1 MGQSANKL
9 ALVEPSNFNFNTETF
24 DTNVFQNDVQF
35 NKRKIFEEFDNLIST
50 LDKNKISFNILK
62 SPKNS
67 PDSIYPNNWVVT
79 FEDGTYDL
87 FSMQSPNR
95 RLERSNSN
103 INFLNMNYSLK
114 NDLTKYESKN
124 IFLEGTGSL
133 VLDRVNKTAYM
144 AESYRSNVSL
154 ASKWSQLRG
163 YDLVHFKSY
172 IDEKPTYH
180 TNVLMFITDKFAGIC
195 FDSISDSKYLL
206 SNIEKTHV
214 ILYLS
219 IEQVKNFSG
228 NALLVRNT
236 NNEAKFL
243 ISSSGLKALDLIQ
256 KKFIEKYYDIVDIN
270 IPTIEKIGGCSVRCM
285 LLELF

>member
-1 MGQSANKL
+1 MDQSANKL

-35 NKRKIFEEFDNLIST
+35 NKLKIFEEFDNLIST
-50 LDKNKISFNILK
+50 LEKNKISFNILK
-62 SPKNS
+62 SPKDS

-79 FEDGTYDL
+79 FDDGTYDL

-103 INFLNMNYSLK
+103 INFLNTNYSLK
-114 NDLTKYESKN
+114 NDLTEYEAEN
-124 IFLEGTGSL
+124 VFLEGTGSL

-144 AESYRSNVSL
+144 AESKRSNVSL

-172 IDEKPTYH
+172 IDKKPTYH
-180 TNVLMFITDKFAGIC
+180 TNVLMFITNKFAGIC
-195 FDSISDSKYLL
+195 FDSISDSKNLL
-206 SNIEKTHV
+206 SNIEKTHK
-214 ILYLS
+214 ILNLS

-228 NALLVRNT
+228 NAIVVRNI
-236 NNEAKFL
+236 NDEAKFL
-243 ISSSGLKALDLIQ
+243 ISSSGLKAFDLIQ
-256 KKFIEKYYDIVDIN
+256 KRFIEKYYDIVDIN
-270 IPTIEKIGGCSVRCM
+270 IPTIEKIGGGSVRCM

>member
-1 MGQSANKL
+1 LDQSANKL

-35 NKRKIFEEFDNLIST
+35 NKLKIFEEFDNFIST

-62 SPKNS
+62 SQKNS

-95 RLERSNSN
+95 RIERSNSN
-103 INFLNMNYSLK
+103 INFLNTNYSLK
-114 NDLTKYESKN
+114 NDLTEYEAKN
-124 IFLEGTGSL
+124 FFLEGTGSL
-133 VLDRVNKTAYM
+133 VLDRVNKNAYM
-144 AESYRSNVSL
+144 AESNRSNVSL

-172 IDEKPTYH
+172 IDKKPTYH
-180 TNVLMFITDKFAGIC
+180 TNVLMFITNKFAGIC
-195 FDSISDSKYLL
+195 FDSISDSKNLL
-206 SNIEKTHV
+206 SNIEKTHK
-214 ILYLS
+214 ILNLS

-228 NALLVRNT
+228 NAIVVRNI

-243 ISSSGLKALDLIQ
+243 ISTSGLKALDLIQ
-256 KKFIEKYYDIVDIN
+256 KRFIEKYYDIVDIN
-270 IPTIEKIGGCSVRCM
+270 IPTIEKIGGGSVRCM
-285 LLELF
+285 VLELF

>member
-1 MGQSANKL
+1 MDQSANKL

-35 NKRKIFEEFDNLIST
+35 NKLKIFEEFDNLIST

-144 AESYRSNVSL
+144 AESNRSNVSL
-154 ASKWSQLRG
+154 ASKWSELRG
-163 YDLVHFKSY
+163 YNLVHFKSY
-172 IDEKPTYH
+172 IDKKPTYH
-180 TNVLMFITDKFAGIC
+180 TNVLMFITNEFAGIC

-206 SNIEKTHV
+206 SNIEKTHK

-228 NALLVRNT
+228 NAIVVRNI

-256 KKFIEKYYDIVDIN
+256 KRFIEKYYDIVDIN
-270 IPTIEKIGGCSVRCM
+270 IPTIEKIGGGSVRCM

>member
-1 MGQSANKL
+1 MDQSANKL

-35 NKRKIFEEFDNLIST
+35 NKLKIFEEFDNFIST

-62 SPKNS
+62 SPKNT

-95 RLERSNSN
+95 RIERSNSN
-103 INFLNMNYSLK
+103 INFLNTNYSLK
-114 NDLTKYESKN
+114 NDLTEYEAKN

-144 AESYRSNVSL
+144 AESNRSNVSL

-172 IDEKPTYH
+172 IDKKPTYH
-180 TNVLMFITDKFAGIC
+180 TNVLMFITNKFAGIC

-206 SNIEKTHV
+206 SNIEKTHK

-219 IEQVKNFSG
+219 IEQVKNFSA
-228 NALLVRNT
+228 NAIVVRNT

-243 ISSSGLKALDLIQ
+243 ISSSGLKALNLIQ

-270 IPTIEKIGGCSVRCM
+270 IPTIEKIGGGSVRCM

>member
-1 MGQSANKL
+1 MDQSANKL

-35 NKRKIFEEFDNLIST
+35 NKLKIFEEFDNLITT

-103 INFLNMNYSLK
+103 INFLNTNYSLK
-114 NDLTKYESKN
+114 NDLTKYEAKN

-144 AESYRSNVSL
+144 AESIRSNVSL

-172 IDEKPTYH
+172 IDKKPTYH
-180 TNVLMFITDKFAGIC
+180 TNVLMFITTKFAGIC
-195 FDSISDSKYLL
+195 FDSISDSKHLV
-206 SNIEKTHV
+206 SNIEKTHK
-214 ILYLS
+214 ILNLS

-228 NALLVRNT
+228 NAIVVKNI
-236 NNEAKFL
+236 NNEGKFL
-243 ISSSGLKALDLIQ
+243 ISLSGLKALDLTQ
-256 KKFIEKYYDIVDIN
+256 KRFIEKYYDIVDIN
-270 IPTIEKIGGCSVRCM
+270 IPTIERIGGGSVRCM

>member
-1 MGQSANKL
+1 MDQSANKL

-35 NKRKIFEEFDNLIST
+35 NKLKIFEEFDNFIST

-79 FEDGTYDL
+79 FDDGTYDL

-95 RLERSNSN
+95 RLERSNLN
-103 INFLNMNYSLK
+103 INFLNTYYSLK
-114 NDLTKYESKN
+114 NDLTEYEAQN

-144 AESYRSNVSL
+144 AESNRSNISL

-172 IDEKPTYH
+172 IDNKPTYH

-195 FDSISDSKYLL
+195 IDSISDSKYLL
-206 SNIEKTHV
+206 SNMEKTHK

-228 NALLVRNT
+228 NAIVVRNI
-236 NNEAKFL
+236 NNETKFL

-256 KKFIEKYYDIVDIN
+256 IRFIEKYYDIIEID
-270 IPTIEKIGGCSVRCM
+270 IPTIEKIGGGSVRCM

>member
-1 MGQSANKL
+1 MDQSANKL
-9 ALVEPSNFNFNTETF
+9 ALVEPSNFNFNIQTF
-24 DTNVFQNDVQF
+24 DTNVFQKDVQF
-35 NKRKIFEEFDNLIST
+35 NKLKIFEEFDNFIST

-79 FEDGTYDL
+79 FDDGTYDL

-95 RLERSNSN
+95 RLERSNLN
-103 INFLNMNYSLK
+103 INFLNTNYSLK
-114 NDLTKYESKN
+114 NDLTEYEAQN

-144 AESYRSNVSL
+144 AESNRSSISL

-172 IDEKPTYH
+172 IDKKPTYH

-195 FDSISDSKYLL
+195 IDSISDSKYLL
-206 SNIEKTHV
+206 SNVEKTHK

-228 NALLVRNT
+228 NAIVVRNI
-236 NNEAKFL
+236 NNETKFL

-256 KKFIEKYYDIVDIN
+256 IKFIEKYYDIVEIDIP
-270 IPTIEKIGGCSVRCM
+270 IIEKIGGGSVRCM

>member
-1 MGQSANKL
+1 MDQSANKL

-35 NKRKIFEEFDNLIST
+35 NKLKIFEEFDNFIST

-103 INFLNMNYSLK
+103 INFLNTNYSLK
-114 NDLTKYESKN
+114 NDLTEYEAEN

-144 AESYRSNVSL
+144 AESKRSNVSL

-163 YDLVHFKSY
+163 YDLVHFRSY
-172 IDEKPTYH
+172 IDKKPTYH
-180 TNVLMFITDKFAGIC
+180 TNVLMFITNKFAGIC
-195 FDSISDSKYLL
+195 FDSISDSKNLL
-206 SNIEKTHV
+206 SNIEKTHK
-214 ILYLS
+214 ILNLS

-228 NALLVRNT
+228 NAIVVRNI

-243 ISSSGLKALDLIQ
+243 ISSSGLKAFDLIQ
-256 KKFIEKYYDIVDIN
+256 KRFIEKYYDIVDIN
-270 IPTIEKIGGCSVRCM
+270 IPTIEKIGGGSVRCM

>member
-1 MGQSANKL
+1 LDQSANKL

-35 NKRKIFEEFDNLIST
+35 NKLKIFEEFDNFIST

-95 RLERSNSN
+95 RIERSNSN
-103 INFLNMNYSLK
+103 INFLNTNYSLK
-114 NDLTKYESKN
+114 NDLTEYEAKN

-144 AESYRSNVSL
+144 AESKRSNVSL
-154 ASKWSQLRG
+154 ASKWSQFRG
-163 YDLVHFKSY
+163 YDLIHFKSY
-172 IDEKPTYH
+172 IDKKPIYH

-206 SNIEKTHV
+206 SNIEKTHK

-228 NALLVRNT
+228 NALVVRNT

-270 IPTIEKIGGCSVRCM
+270 IPTIEKIGGGSVRCM

>member
-1 MGQSANKL
+1 MDQSANKL
-9 ALVEPSNFNFNTETF
+9 ALVEPSDFNFNTETSN
-24 DTNVFQNDVQF
+24 TNVFQNDVQF
-35 NKRKIFEEFDNLIST
+35 NKLKIFEEFDNFIST

-79 FEDGTYDL
+79 FDDGTYDL

-95 RLERSNSN
+95 RLERSNLN
-103 INFLNMNYSLK
+103 INFLNTYYSLK
-114 NDLTKYESKN
+114 NDLTKYEAQN

-144 AESYRSNVSL
+144 AESNRSSISL

-172 IDEKPTYH
+172 IDNKPTYH

-195 FDSISDSKYLL
+195 IDSISDSKYLL
-206 SNIEKTHV
+206 SNMEKTHK

-228 NALLVRNT
+228 NAIVVRNI
-236 NNEAKFL
+236 NNETKFL

-256 KKFIEKYYDIVDIN
+256 IRFIEKYYDIIEID
-270 IPTIEKIGGCSVRCM
+270 IPTIEKIGGGSVRCM

>member
-1 MGQSANKL
+1 MDQSANKL

-35 NKRKIFEEFDNLIST
+35 NKLKIFEEFDSFIST
-50 LDKNKISFNILK
+50 LDKNKIAFNILK

-67 PDSIYPNNWVVT
+67 PDSIYPNNWAVT

-103 INFLNMNYSLK
+103 INFLNTNYSLK
-114 NDLTKYESKN
+114 NDLTEYEAEN
-124 IFLEGTGSL
+124 VFLEGTGSL

-144 AESYRSNVSL
+144 AESKRSNVSL

-172 IDEKPTYH
+172 IDKKLTYH
-180 TNVLMFITDKFAGIC
+180 TNVLMFITNKFAGIC
-195 FDSISDSKYLL
+195 FDSISNSKYLL
-206 SNIEKTHV
+206 SNIEKTHK

-219 IEQVKNFSG
+219 LEQVKNFSG
-228 NALLVRNT
+228 NSIVVRNI
-236 NNEAKFL
+236 NNEGKFL
-243 ISSSGLKALDLIQ
+243 ISTSGLKALDLIQ
-256 KKFIEKYYDIVDIN
+256 KRFIEKYYDIVDIN
-270 IPTIEKIGGCSVRCM
+270 IPTIEKVGGGSVRCM

>member
-1 MGQSANKL
+1 MDQSANKL

-35 NKRKIFEEFDNLIST
+35 NKLKIFEEFDNLIST
-50 LDKNKISFNILK
+50 LEENKISFNILK
-62 SPKNS
+62 SPKDS

-79 FEDGTYDL
+79 FDDGTYDL

-103 INFLNMNYSLK
+103 INFLNTNYSLK
-114 NDLTKYESKN
+114 NDLTEYEAEN
-124 IFLEGTGSL
+124 VFLEGTGSL

-144 AESYRSNVSL
+144 AESKRSNVSL

-172 IDEKPTYH
+172 IDKIPTYH
-180 TNVLMFITDKFAGIC
+180 TNVLMFITNKFAGIC
-195 FDSISDSKYLL
+195 FDSISDSKSLL
-206 SNIEKTHV
+206 SNIEKTHK
-214 ILYLS
+214 ILNLS

-228 NALLVRNT
+228 NAIVVRNI

-243 ISSSGLKALDLIQ
+243 ISSSGLKAFDSIQ
-256 KKFIEKYYDIVDIN
+256 KRFIEKYYDIVDIN
-270 IPTIEKIGGCSVRCM
+270 IPIIEKIGGGSVRCM

>member
-1 MGQSANKL
+1 LDQSANKL

-35 NKRKIFEEFDNLIST
+35 NKLKIFEEFDNFIST

-95 RLERSNSN
+95 RIERSNSN
-103 INFLNMNYSLK
+103 INFLNTNYSLK
-114 NDLTKYESKN
+114 NDLTEYEAKN

-144 AESYRSNVSL
+144 AESNRSNVSL

-172 IDEKPTYH
+172 IDKKPTYH
-180 TNVLMFITDKFAGIC
+180 TNVLMFITNKFAGIC

-206 SNIEKTHV
+206 SNIEKTHK

-228 NALLVRNT
+228 NAIAVRNI

-256 KKFIEKYYDIVDIN
+256 KRFIEKYYDIVDIN
-270 IPTIEKIGGCSVRCM
+270 IPTIEKIGGGSVRCM

>member
-1 MGQSANKL
+1 MDQSANKL

-35 NKRKIFEEFDNLIST
+35 NKLKIFKEFDNFIST
-50 LDKNKISFNILK
+50 LDKNKIAFNILK

-95 RLERSNSN
+95 RIERSNSN
-103 INFLNMNYSLK
+103 INFLNTNYSLR
-114 NDLTKYESKN
+114 NDLTEYEAKN

-133 VLDRVNKTAYM
+133 VLDRVNKIAYM
-144 AESYRSNVSL
+144 AESNRSNVSL

-172 IDEKPTYH
+172 IDKKPTYH
-180 TNVLMFITDKFAGIC
+180 TNVLMFITNKFAGIC

-206 SNIEKTHV
+206 SNIEKTHK

-228 NALLVRNT
+228 NAIVVRNI

-243 ISSSGLKALDLIQ
+243 ISSSGLKALDLMQ
-256 KKFIEKYYDIVDIN
+256 KRFIEKYYDIVDIN
-270 IPTIEKIGGCSVRCM
+270 IHTIEKIGGGSVRCM

>member
-1 MGQSANKL
+1 MDQSANKL

-35 NKRKIFEEFDNLIST
+35 NKLKIFEEFDNFIST

-103 INFLNMNYSLK
+103 INFLNTNYSLK
-114 NDLTKYESKN
+114 NDLTKYEAQN
-124 IFLEGTGSL
+124 FFLEGTGSL

-144 AESYRSNVSL
+144 AESNRSNVSL

-172 IDEKPTYH
+172 IDKKPTYH
-180 TNVLMFITDKFAGIC
+180 TNVLMFITNKFAGIC
-195 FDSISDSKYLL
+195 FDSISDSKNLL
-206 SNIEKTHV
+206 SNIEKTHK
-214 ILYLS
+214 ILNLS

-228 NALLVRNT
+228 NAIVVRNI

-243 ISSSGLKALDLIQ
+243 ISSSGLKAFDLIQ
-256 KKFIEKYYDIVDIN
+256 KRFIEKYYDIVDIN
-270 IPTIEKIGGCSVRCM
+270 IPTIEKIGGGSVRCM

>member
-1 MGQSANKL
+1 MDQSANKL

-35 NKRKIFEEFDNLIST
+35 NKLKIFEEFDNFIST

-95 RLERSNSN
+95 RIERSNSN
-103 INFLNMNYSLK
+103 INFLNTNYSLK
-114 NDLTKYESKN
+114 NDLTEYEAKN

-133 VLDRVNKTAYM
+133 VLDRVNKNAYM
-144 AESYRSNVSL
+144 AESNRSNVSL

-172 IDEKPTYH
+172 IDKKPTYH
-180 TNVLMFITDKFAGIC
+180 TNVLMFITNKFAGIC

-206 SNIEKTHV
+206 SNIEKTHK

-219 IEQVKNFSG
+219 LEQVKNFSG
-228 NALLVRNT
+228 NAIVVRNT

-256 KKFIEKYYDIVDIN
+256 KRFIEKYYDIVDIN
-270 IPTIEKIGGCSVRCM
+270 IPTIEKIGGGSVRCM

>member
-1 MGQSANKL
+1 MDQSANKL

-35 NKRKIFEEFDNLIST
+35 NKLKIFEEFDNFIST

-103 INFLNMNYSLK
+103 INFLNTNYSLK
-114 NDLTKYESKN
+114 NDLTEYEAKN

-144 AESYRSNVSL
+144 AESNRSNVTL

-172 IDEKPTYH
+172 IDKKPTYH
-180 TNVLMFITDKFAGIC
+180 TNVLMFITNKFAGIC

-206 SNIEKTHV
+206 SNIEKTHE

-228 NALLVRNT
+228 NAIAVRNI

-256 KKFIEKYYDIVDIN
+256 KRFIEKYYDIVDIN
-270 IPTIEKIGGCSVRCM
+270 IPTIEKIGGGSVRCM

>member
-1 MGQSANKL
+1 LDQSANKL

-35 NKRKIFEEFDNLIST
+35 NKLKIFEEFDNFIST

-114 NDLTKYESKN
+114 NDLTEYEAKN

-144 AESYRSNVSL
+144 AESNRSNVSL
-154 ASKWSQLRG
+154 ASKWSQFRG
-163 YDLVHFKSY
+163 YDLIHFKSY
-172 IDEKPTYH
+172 IDKKPIYH

-206 SNIEKTHV
+206 SNIEKTHE

-228 NALLVRNT
+228 NALVVRNT

-270 IPTIEKIGGCSVRCM
+270 IPTIEKIGGGSVRCM

>member
-1 MGQSANKL
+1 MDQSANKL

-35 NKRKIFEEFDNLIST
+35 NKLKIFEEFDNFIST

-103 INFLNMNYSLK
+103 INFLNTNYSLK
-114 NDLTKYESKN
+114 NDLTEYEAEN

-133 VLDRVNKTAYM
+133 VLDRVNKIAYM
-144 AESYRSNVSL
+144 AESNRSNVSL

-172 IDEKPTYH
+172 IDKIPTYH
-180 TNVLMFITDKFAGIC
+180 TNVLMFITNKFAGIC
-195 FDSISDSKYLL
+195 FDSISDSKNLL
-206 SNIEKTHV
+206 SNIEKTHK
-214 ILYLS
+214 ILNLS

-228 NALLVRNT
+228 NAIVVRNI

-243 ISSSGLKALDLIQ
+243 ISSSGLKAFDLIQ
-256 KKFIEKYYDIVDIN
+256 KRFIEKYYDIVDIN
-270 IPTIEKIGGCSVRCM
+270 IPTIEKIGGGSVRCM

>member
-1 MGQSANKL
+1 MDQSANKL

-35 NKRKIFEEFDNLIST
+35 NKLKIFEEFDNFIST

-95 RLERSNSN
+95 RIERSNSN
-103 INFLNMNYSLK
+103 INFLNTNYSLK
-114 NDLTKYESKN
+114 NDLTEYEAKN

-133 VLDRVNKTAYM
+133 VLDRVNKNAYM
-144 AESYRSNVSL
+144 AESNRSNVSL

-172 IDEKPTYH
+172 IDKKPTYH
-180 TNVLMFITDKFAGIC
+180 TNVLMFITNKFAGIC

-206 SNIEKTHV
+206 SNIEKTHK

-228 NALLVRNT
+228 NAIVVRNI

-256 KKFIEKYYDIVDIN
+256 KRFIEKYYDIVDIN
-270 IPTIEKIGGCSVRCM
+270 IPTIEKIGGGSVRCM

>member
-1 MGQSANKL
+1 MDQSANKL

-35 NKRKIFEEFDNLIST
+35 NKLKIFEEFDNFIST

-103 INFLNMNYSLK
+103 INFLNTNYSLK
-114 NDLTKYESKN
+114 NDLTEYESKN

-144 AESYRSNVSL
+144 AESNRSNVNL

-163 YDLVHFKSY
+163 YNLIHFKSY
-172 IDEKPTYH
+172 IDKKPTYH
-180 TNVLMFITDKFAGIC
+180 TNVLMFITNKFAGIC
-195 FDSISDSKYLL
+195 FDSISDSKNLL
-206 SNIEKTHV
+206 SNIEKTHK
-214 ILYLS
+214 ILNLS

-228 NALLVRNT
+228 NAIVVRNI

-243 ISSSGLKALDLIQ
+243 ISTSGLKALDLIQ
-256 KKFIEKYYDIVDIN
+256 KRFIEKYYDIVDIN
-270 IPTIEKIGGCSVRCM
+270 IPTIEKIGGGSVRCM

>member
-1 MGQSANKL
+1 LDQSANKL

-35 NKRKIFEEFDNLIST
+35 NKLKIFEEFDNFIST

-95 RLERSNSN
+95 RIERSNSN
-103 INFLNMNYSLK
+103 INFLNTNYSLK
-114 NDLTKYESKN
+114 NDLTEYEAKN

-144 AESYRSNVSL
+144 AESNRSNLSL

-172 IDEKPTYH
+172 IDKKPIYH

-206 SNIEKTHV
+206 SNIEKTHE

-228 NALLVRNT
+228 NSIVVRNI
-236 NNEAKFL
+236 NNEDKFL

-270 IPTIEKIGGCSVRCM
+270 IPTIEKIGGGSVRCM

>member
-1 MGQSANKL
+1 MDQSANKL

-35 NKRKIFEEFDNLIST
+35 NKLKIFEEFDNFIST

-103 INFLNMNYSLK
+103 INFLNTNYSLK
-114 NDLTKYESKN
+114 NDLTEYEAKN
-124 IFLEGTGSL
+124 VFLEGTGSL

-144 AESYRSNVSL
+144 AESKRSNVSL

-172 IDEKPTYH
+172 IDKKPTYH
-180 TNVLMFITDKFAGIC
+180 TNVLMFITNKFAGIC
-195 FDSISDSKYLL
+195 FDSISDSKNLL
-206 SNIEKTHV
+206 SNIEKTHK
-214 ILYLS
+214 ILNLS

-228 NALLVRNT
+228 NAIVVRNF
-236 NNEAKFL
+236 NNESKLL
-243 ISSSGLKALDLIQ
+243 ISSSGLKAFDSIQ
-256 KKFIEKYYDIVDIN
+256 KRFIEKYYDIVDIN
-270 IPTIEKIGGCSVRCM
+270 IPTIEKIGGGSVRCM

>member
-1 MGQSANKL
+1 MDQSANKL
-9 ALVEPSNFNFNTETF
+9 ALVEPSNFNFNIETV
-24 DTNVFQNDVQF
+24 DTNIFQSDFQF
-35 NKRKIFEEFDNLIST
+35 NKKDIFEEFDDLINS
-50 LDKNKISFNILK
+50 LDKNKIKFNILK

-95 RLERSNSN
+95 RIERSNSN
-103 INFLNMNYSLK
+103 INFLNTNYSLK
-114 NDLTKYESKN
+114 NDLTEYEAKN

-133 VLDRVNKTAYM
+133 VLDRVNKNAYM
-144 AESYRSNVSL
+144 AESNRSNVSL

-172 IDEKPTYH
+172 IDKKPTYH
-180 TNVLMFITDKFAGIC
+180 TNVLMFITNKFAGIC

-206 SNIEKTHV
+206 SNIEKTHK

-219 IEQVKNFSG
+219 LEQVKNFSG
-228 NALLVRNT
+228 NAIVVRNT

-256 KKFIEKYYDIVDIN
+256 KRFIEKYYDIVDIN
-270 IPTIEKIGGCSVRCM
+270 IPTIEKIGGGSVRCM

>member
-1 MGQSANKL
+1 MDQSANKL
-9 ALVEPSNFNFNTETF
+9 ALVEPSNFNFNIETS
-24 DTNVFQNDVQF
+24 DSNVFQNDIQF
-35 NKRKIFEEFDNLIST
+35 NKQNVFKEFDNLISA
-50 LDKNKISFNILK
+50 LDKNKISFSILK

-95 RLERSNSN
+95 RIERSNSN
-103 INFLNMNYSLK
+103 INFLNTNYSLK
-114 NDLTKYESKN
+114 NDLTVYEKQN

-133 VLDRVNKTAYM
+133 VLDRVNKTVYM
-144 AESYRSNVSL
+144 AESNRSNVSL

-172 IDEKPTYH
+172 IDQKPTYH

-206 SNIEKTHV
+206 SNIKKTHK
-214 ILYLS
+214 ILNLS
-219 IEQVKNFSG
+219 IEQVKKFSG
-228 NALLVRNT
+228 NAIVVRNIT
-236 NNEAKFL
+236 NEAKFL

-256 KKFIEKYYDIVDIN
+256 IKFIEKYYDIVEIN
-270 IPTIEKIGGCSVRCM
+270 IPTIERIGGGSVRCM

>member
-1 MGQSANKL
+1 MDQSANKL

-24 DTNVFQNDVQF
+24 DSNIFQNDIQF
-35 NKRKIFEEFDNLIST
+35 NKQYVFEEFDNLINT

-95 RLERSNSN
+95 RIERSNSN
-103 INFLNMNYSLK
+103 IDYLNTNYSLK
-114 NDLTKYESKN
+114 NDLTVYEKQN
-124 IFLEGTGSL
+124 NFLEGTGSL

-144 AESYRSNVSL
+144 AESNRSNVSL
-154 ASKWSQLRG
+154 ATKWSQLRG

-172 IDEKPTYH
+172 IDKKPTYH

-206 SNIEKTHV
+206 LNIEKTHK
-214 ILYLS
+214 ILNLS

-228 NALLVRNT
+228 NAIVVRNIT
-236 NNEAKFL
+236 NEAKFL

-256 KKFIEKYYDIVDIN
+256 IKFIEKYYDIVEIN
-270 IPTIEKIGGCSVRCM
+270 IPTIERIGGGSVRCM

>member
-1 MGQSANKL
+1 MDQSANKL
-9 ALVEPSNFNFNTETF
+9 ALVEPSNFSFNTETF
-24 DTNVFQNDVQF
+24 ETNIFQNDVQF
-35 NKRKIFEEFDNLIST
+35 NKLKIFEEFDNLISA

-95 RLERSNSN
+95 RIERSNSN
-103 INFLNMNYSLK
+103 INFLNTNYSLK
-114 NDLTKYESKN
+114 NDLTEYEAKN

-144 AESYRSNVSL
+144 AESNRSNVSL

-172 IDEKPTYH
+172 IDKKPTYH
-180 TNVLMFITDKFAGIC
+180 TNVLMFITNKFAGIC

-206 SNIEKTHV
+206 SNIEKTHK

-228 NALLVRNT
+228 NAIVVRNT

-256 KKFIEKYYDIVDIN
+256 KRFIEKYYDIVDIN
-270 IPTIEKIGGCSVRCM
+270 IPTIEKIGGGSVRCM

>member
-1 MGQSANKL
+1 MDQSANKL

-35 NKRKIFEEFDNLIST
+35 NKLKIFEEFDNFTST

-103 INFLNMNYSLK
+103 INFLNTNYSLK
-114 NDLTKYESKN
+114 NDLTEYEAEN

-144 AESYRSNVSL
+144 TESKRSNVSL

-172 IDEKPTYH
+172 IDKKPTYH
-180 TNVLMFITDKFAGIC
+180 TNVLMFITNKFAGIC
-195 FDSISDSKYLL
+195 FDSISDSKNLL
-206 SNIEKTHV
+206 SNIEKTHK
-214 ILYLS
+214 ILNLS

-228 NALLVRNT
+228 NAIVVRNIK
-236 NNEAKFL
+236 NEAKFL
-243 ISSSGLKALDLIQ
+243 ISTSGLKAFDLIQ
-256 KKFIEKYYDIVDIN
+256 KRFIEKYYDIVDIN
-270 IPTIEKIGGCSVRCM
+270 IPTIEKIGGGSVRCM

>member
-1 MGQSANKL
+1 MDQSANKL

-35 NKRKIFEEFDNLIST
+35 NKLKIFEEFDNFIST

-103 INFLNMNYSLK
+103 INFLNTNYSLK
-114 NDLTKYESKN
+114 NDLTEYEAEN
-124 IFLEGTGSL
+124 VFLEGTGSL

-144 AESYRSNVSL
+144 AESKRSNVSL

-172 IDEKPTYH
+172 IDKKPTYH
-180 TNVLMFITDKFAGIC
+180 TNVLMFITNKFAGIC
-195 FDSISDSKYLL
+195 FDSITDSKNLL
-206 SNIEKTHV
+206 SNIKKTHK
-214 ILYLS
+214 ILNLS

-228 NALLVRNT
+228 NAIVVRNI

-243 ISSSGLKALDLIQ
+243 ISSSGLKAFDLIQ
-256 KKFIEKYYDIVDIN
+256 KRFIEKYYDIVDIN
-270 IPTIEKIGGCSVRCM
+270 IPTIEKIGGGSVRCM

>member
-1 MGQSANKL
+1 MDQSANKL
-9 ALVEPSNFNFNTETF
+9 ALVEPSNFNFNIQTF
-24 DTNVFQNDVQF
+24 DTNVFQNDIQF
-35 NKRKIFEEFDNLIST
+35 NKLKIFEEFDNFVSA
-50 LDKNKISFNILK
+50 LDKNKISFNILN

-67 PDSIYPNNWVVT
+67 PDSIYPNNWAVT
-79 FEDGTYDL
+79 FDDGTYDL

-95 RLERSNSN
+95 RLERSNLN
-103 INFLNMNYSLK
+103 INFLNTYYSLK
-114 NDLTKYESKN
+114 NDLTEYEAQN

-133 VLDRVNKTAYM
+133 VLDRVNKIAYM
-144 AESYRSNVSL
+144 TESNRSSISL

-163 YDLVHFKSY
+163 YNLIHFKSY
-172 IDEKPTYH
+172 IDNKPIYH

-195 FDSISDSKYLL
+195 IDPISDSKYLL
-206 SNIEKTHV
+206 SNVEKTHK

-228 NALLVRNT
+228 NAIVVRNI
-236 NNEAKFL
+236 NNEPKFL

-256 KKFIEKYYDIVDIN
+256 IRFIEKYYDIIEID
-270 IPTIEKIGGCSVRCM
+270 IPTIEKIGGGSVRCM

>member
-1 MGQSANKL
+1 MDQSANKL

-35 NKRKIFEEFDNLIST
+35 NKLKIFEEFDNFIST

-103 INFLNMNYSLK
+103 INFLNTNYSLK
-114 NDLTKYESKN
+114 NDLTEYEAKN

-133 VLDRVNKTAYM
+133 VLDRVNKIAYM
-144 AESYRSNVSL
+144 AESNRSNVSL

-172 IDEKPTYH
+172 IDKKPTYH
-180 TNVLMFITDKFAGIC
+180 TNVLMFITNKFAGIC

-206 SNIEKTHV
+206 SNIEKTHK

-228 NALLVRNT
+228 NAIVVRNT

-256 KKFIEKYYDIVDIN
+256 KRFIEKYYDIVDIN
-270 IPTIEKIGGCSVRCM
+270 IPTIEKIGGGSVRCM

>member
-1 MGQSANKL
+1 MDQSANKL
-9 ALVEPSNFNFNTETF
+9 ALVEPSNFNFNIETF
-24 DTNVFQNDVQF
+24 DSNIFQNDIQF
-35 NKRKIFEEFDNLIST
+35 NKQKIFKEFDNLINT

-79 FEDGTYDL
+79 FEDRTYDL

-95 RLERSNSN
+95 RIERSNSN
-103 INFLNMNYSLK
+103 INYLNTNYSLK
-114 NDLTKYESKN
+114 NDLTVYEKQN
-124 IFLEGTGSL
+124 NFLEGTGSL

-144 AESYRSNVSL
+144 AESNRSSVSL
-154 ASKWSQLRG
+154 ATKWSQLRG

-172 IDEKPTYH
+172 IDKKPTYH

-206 SNIEKTHV
+206 LNIEKTHK
-214 ILYLS
+214 ILNLS

-228 NALLVRNT
+228 NAIVVRNIT
-236 NNEAKFL
+236 NEAKFL

-256 KKFIEKYYDIVDIN
+256 IKFIEKYYDIVEIN
-270 IPTIEKIGGCSVRCM
+270 IPTIERIGGGSVRCM

>member
-1 MGQSANKL
+1 MDQSANKL
-9 ALVEPSNFNFNTETF
+9 ALVEPSNFDFNIETF
-24 DTNVFQNDVQF
+24 DSNVFQNDIQF
-35 NKRKIFEEFDNLIST
+35 NKQNVFKEFDNLISA
-50 LDKNKISFNILK
+50 LDKNKISFSILK

-95 RLERSNSN
+95 RIERSNSN
-103 INFLNMNYSLK
+103 INFLNTNYSLR
-114 NDLTKYESKN
+114 NDLTVYEKQN

-133 VLDRVNKTAYM
+133 VLDRVNKTVYM
-144 AESYRSNVSL
+144 AESNRSNVSL

-172 IDEKPTYH
+172 IDKKPTYH

-206 SNIEKTHV
+206 LNIEKTHK
-214 ILYLS
+214 ILNLS

-228 NALLVRNT
+228 NAMVVRNI
-236 NNEAKFL
+236 NNESKFL

-256 KKFIEKYYDIVDIN
+256 IKLIEKYYDIVEIN
-270 IPTIEKIGGCSVRCM
+270 IPTIERIGGGSVRCM

>member
-1 MGQSANKL
+1 MDQSANKL
-9 ALVEPSNFNFNTETF
+9 ALVEPSNFNFNIDTF
-24 DTNVFQNDVQF
+24 DSNIFQNDIQF
-35 NKRKIFEEFDNLIST
+35 NKQNVFEEFDNLINT

-62 SPKNS
+62 SQKNS

-95 RLERSNSN
+95 RIERSNSN
-103 INFLNMNYSLK
+103 INFLNTKYSLK
-114 NDLTKYESKN
+114 NDLTVYEKQN

-144 AESYRSNVSL
+144 AESNRSNVSL
-154 ASKWSQLRG
+154 ASKWSKLRR

-172 IDEKPTYH
+172 IDKKPTYH

-195 FDSISDSKYLL
+195 FDSISDSKYLR
-206 SNIEKTHV
+206 SNIEKTHK
-214 ILYLS
+214 ILNLS

-228 NALLVRNT
+228 NTIVVRNIT
-236 NNEAKFL
+236 NEAKFL

-256 KKFIEKYYDIVDIN
+256 IKFIEKYYDIVEIN
-270 IPTIEKIGGCSVRCM
+270 IPTIERIGGGSVRCM
-285 LLELF
+285 VLELF